1 MKIDEWNLLEM
12 LVDLR
17 SNMYTGES
25 EKQKEILNK
34 LDELI
39 LKALNAIKTVE
50 E

>member
-1 MKIDEWNLLEM
+1 MNEWTLLEM

-17 SNMYTGES
+17 TKMCNGES
-25 EKQKEILNK
+25 EKQKEITNK